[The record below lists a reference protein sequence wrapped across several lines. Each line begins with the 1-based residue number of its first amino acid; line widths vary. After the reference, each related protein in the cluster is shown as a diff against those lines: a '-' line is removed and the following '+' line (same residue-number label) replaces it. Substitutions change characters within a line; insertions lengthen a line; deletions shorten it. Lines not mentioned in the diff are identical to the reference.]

1 MEVSLVLWHTRF
13 RGQMAVLRLVSIFK
27 FGYRPL
33 GAQVPRFFNADVVEL
48 VDTQDL
54 KS

>member
-1 MEVSLVLWHTRF
+1 MELTCALWHTRF
-13 RGQMAVLRLVSIFK
+13 QARIAMLMLISIFK
-27 FGYRPL
+27 FGYP
-33 GAQVPRFFNADVVEL
+33 AQVPSCFNADVVEL

>member
-1 MEVSLVLWHTRF
+1 MLMLI
-13 RGQMAVLRLVSIFK
+13 SIVK

-33 GAQVPRFFNADVVEL
+33 GAQVPSFFNADVVEL